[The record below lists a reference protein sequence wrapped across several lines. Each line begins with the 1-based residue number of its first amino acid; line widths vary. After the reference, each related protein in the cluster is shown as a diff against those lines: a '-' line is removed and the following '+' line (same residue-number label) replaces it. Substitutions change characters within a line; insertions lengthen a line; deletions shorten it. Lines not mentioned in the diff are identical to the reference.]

1 MCRLL
6 GYISPSPVTAADLIG
21 ADECQ
26 QWQNLGR
33 LHADGWGTAWIRPTT
48 DSAESARPQG
58 TASGELDL
66 GTHDQESE
74 DTISRG
80 GHLERYRTPREG
92 ADDKHLTEV
101 LTQRPTGARITH
113 LRMATN
119 GAVDLTE
126 NNHPFLAENIAFAHN
141 GSIHPIERLR
151 EYVTEAEVERI
162 GGTTDTAIM
171 FALVLRRLAE
181 GEDLFDATI
190 ATVRMLRAD
199 FDHPGINLL
208 VLTATELIVVHATAE
223 TPIPYQNFDT
233 SGTGGELPLDHKDH
247 YYRMSWQRFE
257 DGATIVSSSG
267 LEHKGWSLIEQN
279 TAMRLTV
286 ADGAETVLRL

>member
-6 GYISPSPVTAADLIG
+6 GYISPTPASAADLIG
-21 ADECQ
+21 IDDCR

-33 LHADGWGTAWIRPTT
+33 LHADGWGTAWIRPEA

-58 TASGELDL
+58 TISGTIDSGPEV
-66 GTHDQESE
+66 Q
-74 DTISRG
+74 DTVSRG
-80 GHLERYRTPREG
+80 GRLERYRTPHEG
-92 ADDKHLTEV
+92 ADDAHLTEV
-101 LTQRPTGARITH
+101 LTTRPTTGRITH

-126 NNHPFLAENIAFAHN
+126 NTHPFLADNIALAHN

-151 EYVTEAEVERI
+151 EYVTKAEVERI
-162 GGTTDTAIM
+162 GGETDTAII
-171 FALVLRRLAE
+171 FALILRRVSQ
-181 GEDLFDATI
+181 GESLFDSTI

-208 VLTATELIVVHATAE
+208 LLTRDEMIVVHDTAG

-247 YYRMSWQRFE
+247 YYRMSWQRFD

-267 LEHKGWSLIEQN
+267 LDHKGWSLIDQN

-286 ADGAETVLRL
+286 ANGAETVVRL